1 MTLPYIAENAIAN
14 SKKTAIREARA
25 KSMGSIDGWARNPL
39 KQQQIKTQKTVELAP
54 VQNGLPG

>member
-1 MTLPYIAENAIAN
+1 MYWFVKSTRKRFGI
-14 SKKTAIREARA
+14 A